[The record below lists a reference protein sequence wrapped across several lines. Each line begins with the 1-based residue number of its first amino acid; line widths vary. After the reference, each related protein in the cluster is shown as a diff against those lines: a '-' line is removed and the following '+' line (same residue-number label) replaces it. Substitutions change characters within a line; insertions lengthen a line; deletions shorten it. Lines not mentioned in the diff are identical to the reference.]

1 MHQWMV
7 CHRRSSGTRRGWTG
21 LAAAVGLLFAAAALP
36 AAGGLPASD
45 VPASRPS
52 AQGPSANGLSASARG
67 PSASGS
73 GPSDEDIRL
82 EISPRICTLTGN
94 DKQCSIPVH
103 AHWRS
108 KHDES
113 LCLVILEHKEIQRC
127 WEHYSA
133 GTYTVDLVFAQDVV
147 FQLRDVSLEHVLA
160 SEALRVIREAI
171 QYRHRRRQPWNIFD

>member
-1 MHQWMV
+1 MHQWTGG
-7 CHRRSSGTRRGWTG
+7 HRRWGAIRRGWTG
-21 LAAAVGLLFAAAALP
+21 FAAAVGLLFATAALP
-36 AAGGLPASD
+36 AAKSPSASDPPASGSPQGG
-45 VPASRPS
+45 VS
-52 AQGPSANGLSASARG
+52 AGGPSAGG
-67 PSASGS
+67 PL
-73 GPSDEDIRL
+73 DEDIHL
-82 EISPRICTLTGN
+82 EISPRICTLTGS

-103 AHWRS
+103 AQWRS

-113 LCLVILEHKEIQRC
+113 LCLVILEHREIQRC

-133 GTYTVDLVFAQDVV
+133 GTYTVDLVFSQDVV

>member
-1 MHQWMV
+1 MHQWMGS
-7 CHRRSSGTRRGWTG
+7 HRRLGAIRRGWTG

-36 AAGGLPASD
+36 AAS
-45 VPASRPS
+45 
-52 AQGPSANGLSASARG
+52 GPSANRLSATTGG

-73 GPSDEDIRL
+73 GPSAEDIHL
-82 EISPRICTLTGN
+82 EINPRICTLTGN

-103 AHWRS
+103 AQWRS

-133 GTYTVDLVFAQDVV
+133 GTYTVELVFTQDVV
-147 FQLRDVSLEHVLA
+147 FQLRDASLEHVL
-160 SEALRVIREAI
+160 
-171 QYRHRRRQPWNIFD
+171 

>member
-1 MHQWMV
+1 MHQWM
-7 CHRRSSGTRRGWTG
+7 GTYKKRFRAGWAR
-21 LAAAVGLLFAAAALP
+21 LAAAVGLLCTTAALAAANV
-36 AAGGLPASD
+36 G
-45 VPASRPS
+45 S
-52 AQGPSANGLSASARG
+52 APGPGA
-67 PSASGS
+67 S
-73 GPSDEDIRL
+73 GPSDEDIHL

-94 DKQCSIPVH
+94 DKQCSTPVH
-103 AHWRS
+103 AQWRS
-108 KHDES
+108 NHDES

-133 GTYTVDLVFAQDVV
+133 GTYTVDLVFTQDVV

>member
-1 MHQWMV
+1 MHQWMGS
-7 CHRRSSGTRRGWTG
+7 HKRFGAIRRRWTG
-21 LAAAVGLLFAAAALP
+21 LAAAVGLLFAAGALP
-36 AAGGLPASD
+36 AASGPPPGGS
-45 VPASRPS
+45 
-52 AQGPSANGLSASARG
+52 GT
-67 PSASGS
+67 SASGS
-73 GPSDEDIRL
+73 SAKGLSARASVPPTSGSSAGGPSDEDIHL

-103 AHWRS
+103 AQWRS

-133 GTYTVDLVFAQDVV
+133 GTYTVELVFTQDVV

>member
-1 MHQWMV
+1 MGS
-7 CHRRSSGTRRGWTG
+7 HRRLGVVRRGWAM
-21 LAAAVGLLFAAAALP
+21 LAAASGLLFIAAAH
-36 AAGGLPASD
+36 PAS
-45 VPASRPS
+45 
-52 AQGPSANGLSASARG
+52 GPSA
-67 PSASGS
+67 
-73 GPSDEDIRL
+73 EDLHL

-94 DKQCSIPVH
+94 DKQCSTPVR

-108 KHDES
+108 NHDES
-113 LCLVILEHKEIQRC
+113 LCLVVLEHPEVRRC

-133 GTYTVDLVFAQDVV
+133 GTYTINLEFAQDVV

>member
-1 MHQWMV
+1 MHQWMGSQ
-7 CHRRSSGTRRGWTG
+7 RRFGAIRRGWTR

-36 AAGGLPASD
+36 AAS
-45 VPASRPS
+45 
-52 AQGPSANGLSASARG
+52 GPSSIGSG
-67 PSASGS
+67 PLAGGR
-73 GPSDEDIRL
+73 GPSDEDIHL
-82 EISPRICTLTGN
+82 EISPRICTLAGN

-103 AHWRS
+103 AQWRS

-133 GTYTVDLVFAQDVV
+133 GTYTVELVFTQDVV

>member
-36 AAGGLPASD
+36 AAS
-45 VPASRPS
+45 
-52 AQGPSANGLSASARG
+52 GPSTSGSSARGLSASASG
-67 PSASGS
+67 PPTSGSSSSGS
-73 GPSDEDIRL
+73 GPSGEDIHL

-103 AHWRS
+103 AQWRS

-133 GTYTVDLVFAQDVV
+133 GTYTVELVFTQDVV

>member
-21 LAAAVGLLFAAAALP
+21 LAAAVGLVFAAAALP
-36 AAGGLPASD
+36 AAS
-45 VPASRPS
+45 
-52 AQGPSANGLSASARG
+52 GPSTSGSSARGLSASASG
-67 PSASGS
+67 PPTSGSSSSGS
-73 GPSDEDIRL
+73 GPSGEDIHL
-82 EISPRICTLTGN
+82 ESSPRICTLTGN

-103 AHWRS
+103 AQWRS

-133 GTYTVDLVFAQDVV
+133 GTYTVELVFTQDVV

>member
-1 MHQWMV
+1 MHQWMGS
-7 CHRRSSGTRRGWTG
+7 HKRLEAIRRRWTG
-21 LAAAVGLLFAAAALP
+21 LAAAAGLLFAAAALP
-36 AAGGLPASD
+36 AASGPPPGGS
-45 VPASRPS
+45 
-52 AQGPSANGLSASARG
+52 G
-67 PSASGS
+67 PSASGPSSSGS
-73 GPSDEDIRL
+73 GPSAEDIHL

-94 DKQCSIPVH
+94 DKQCAIPVH
-103 AHWRS
+103 AQWRS

-133 GTYTVDLVFAQDVV
+133 GTYTVELVFTQDVV
-147 FQLRDVSLEHVLA
+147 FQLRDASLEHVLA

>member
-1 MHQWMV
+1 MHQWMGS
-7 CHRRSSGTRRGWTG
+7 HRRLGAIRRRWTG

-36 AAGGLPASD
+36 AAS
-45 VPASRPS
+45 
-52 AQGPSANGLSASARG
+52 GPSTSGSSARGLSASASG
-67 PSASGS
+67 PPTSGSSSSGS
-73 GPSDEDIRL
+73 GPSGEDIHL

-103 AHWRS
+103 AQWRS

-133 GTYTVDLVFAQDVV
+133 GTYTVELVFTQDVV

>member
-1 MHQWMV
+1 MGSHK
-7 CHRRSSGTRRGWTG
+7 RFGAIRRGWTG
-21 LAAAVGLLFAAAALP
+21 LAAVVGLLFAAAALP
-36 AAGGLPASD
+36 AAS
-45 VPASRPS
+45 
-52 AQGPSANGLSASARG
+52 GPSPSGSSAKGLSARASAPPTSG
-67 PSASGS
+67 SSASGS
-73 GPSDEDIRL
+73 GPSDDDIQL

-103 AHWRS
+103 AQWRS

-133 GTYTVDLVFAQDVV
+133 GTYTVELVFTQDVV
-147 FQLRDVSLEHVLA
+147 FQLRDASLEHVLA

>member
-1 MHQWMV
+1 MV

-36 AAGGLPASD
+36 AAS
-45 VPASRPS
+45 
-52 AQGPSANGLSASARG
+52 GPSTSGSSARGLSASASG
-67 PSASGS
+67 PPTSGSSSSGS
-73 GPSDEDIRL
+73 GPSGEDIHL

-103 AHWRS
+103 AQWRS

-133 GTYTVDLVFAQDVV
+133 GTYTVELVFTQDVV

>member
-1 MHQWMV
+1 MGIYKK
-7 CHRRSSGTRRGWTG
+7 RFRAGWVG
-21 LAAAVGLLFAAAALP
+21 LAALLYTAAALAAANATGAP
-36 AAGGLPASD
+36 ANASGAPAS
-45 VPASRPS
+45 
-52 AQGPSANGLSASARG
+52 GPSA
-67 PSASGS
+67 
-73 GPSDEDIRL
+73 EDIHL

-103 AHWRS
+103 AQWRS

-133 GTYTVDLVFAQDVV
+133 GTYSVELVFTQDVV

>member
-1 MHQWMV
+1 MHQWM
-7 CHRRSSGTRRGWTG
+7 GTYKKRFRAGWAR
-21 LAAAVGLLFAAAALP
+21 LAVAVGLLYTAAALAAANVSGAP
-36 AAGGLPASD
+36 ANG
-45 VPASRPS
+45 PS
-52 AQGPSANGLSASARG
+52 TSGPSAR
-67 PSASGS
+67 
-73 GPSDEDIRL
+73 GPSDEDIHL

-94 DKQCSIPVH
+94 DKQCSTPVH
-103 AHWRS
+103 AQWRS
-108 KHDES
+108 NHDES

-133 GTYTVDLVFAQDVV
+133 GTYTVDLVFTQDVV